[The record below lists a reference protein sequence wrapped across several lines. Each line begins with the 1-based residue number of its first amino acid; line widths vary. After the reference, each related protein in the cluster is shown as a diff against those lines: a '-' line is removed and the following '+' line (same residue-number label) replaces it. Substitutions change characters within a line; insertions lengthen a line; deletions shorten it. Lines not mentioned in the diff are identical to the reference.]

1 MDMQN
6 MTVPD
11 PTANSHKEKRNAILI
26 TIAVVVVAALVIGLV
41 VYNNLSDRGYFLRR
55 EVAASSENYTV
66 NGSMMNYFFYYN
78 YSQYAS
84 YFSQMGLDTQYT
96 LKSQYADE
104 DNGITW
110 FDYMATLTQSYVG
123 EVLALCEA
131 AHEAGVTLTEED
143 MSNIDATIDAMEES
157 AEELGY
163 TMDTYL
169 MAMFGSGVKEDDIR
183 DAMELVTLSG
193 NYYNQFNDSL
203 TYTEQQYEDY
213 YEANKSSYQTVDFI
227 TCTVKQDDFIE
238 KDENGN
244 PLGKVTD
251 AADQA
256 KEYAEGIAACTT
268 VEDFQNA
275 VLAYYTDVK
284 GTSAED
290 AEAMLSALTLTGV
303 TANVGNT
310 ASDWAFS
317 AKAGETTIVDA
328 SGGATYDVYYLISAA
343 TRDDTPTRNVRHLL
357 LSADTYGENAEA
369 AAQTIYDQ
377 WESTGFDLD
386 TFTAMVYQFSGDTG
400 SQTTGGLYEN
410 VSQGDMITEFDEW
423 LFDPSRKAGDTG
435 IVNTD
440 YGTHIMYYVGEG
452 DPAWKADADSAL
464 RSEDYTA
471 LIEAHSAG
479 ITFDSAVIYSINA

>member
-6 MTVPD
+6 MAVPD
-11 PTANSHKEKRNAILI
+11 PLVDSRKEKRNAILI
-26 TIAVVVVAALVIGLV
+26 TIAVVLVAAVVIGLV
-41 VYNNLSDRGYFLRR
+41 VYSNLSDRGYFLRR
-55 EVAASSENYTV
+55 EVAAQSENYTV
-66 NGSMMNYFFYYN
+66 NGSMMTYFFYSN

-131 AHEAGVTLTEED
+131 ANEAGLTLTEED
-143 MSNIDATIDAMEES
+143 MTNIDATITAMEES

-163 TMDTYL
+163 TMETYL

-183 DAMELVTLSG
+183 DALELVTLSG
-193 NYYNQFNDSL
+193 NYYNQFNDAL
-203 TYTEQQYEDY
+203 TYTDKQYEDY

-227 TCTVKQDDFIE
+227 TCTIKQDDFIE

-244 PLGKVTD
+244 PLGNITE
-251 AADQA
+251 AAGKA
-256 KEYAEGIAACTT
+256 KEYAESIAASTN
-268 VEDFQNA
+268 VEDFKNA

-284 GTSAED
+284 GASAED
-290 AEAMLSALTLTGV
+290 AQASLDALTLTGV

-317 AKAGETTIVDA
+317 AKAGDTTIVDA
-328 SGGATYDVYYLISAA
+328 SGGATYDVYYLVSAA
-343 TRDDTPTRNVRHLL
+343 ARDDSPTRNVRHLL
-357 LSADTYGENAEA
+357 LTEDTYGDNAENAI
-369 AAQTIYDQ
+369 QTIYDQ

-386 TFTAMVYQFSGDTG
+386 TFTALVYNFTEDTG
-400 SQTTGGLYEN
+400 SRTTGGLYEN
-410 VSQGDMITEFDEW
+410 VSQGDMVTEFDEW
-423 LFDPSRKAGDTG
+423 LFDPARKEGDTG
-435 IVNTD
+435 IVKSD
-440 YGTHIMYYVGEG
+440 YGYHIMYYGGE
-452 DPAWKADADSAL
+452 DVPAWKADADDAL
-464 RSEDYTA
+464 RTEDYTA
-471 LIEAHSAG
+471 LIEAHSSG
-479 ITFDSAVIYSINA
+479 ITFDSSVIYSINA

>member
-11 PTANSHKEKRNAILI
+11 PVQNSRNEKRNAILI
-26 TIAVVVVAALVIGLV
+26 AVAVVLVAAVVIGLV
-41 VYNNLSDRGYFLRR
+41 VYSNLSDRGYFLRK

-84 YFSQMGLDTQYT
+84 YFTQMGLDTKYT

-104 DNGITW
+104 DSGITW

-131 AHEAGVTLTEED
+131 AHEAGMTLTEED
-143 MSNIDATIDAMEES
+143 MTNIDATIDAMEES

-169 MAMFGSGVKEDDIR
+169 MAMFGAGVKENDIR
-183 DAMELVTLSG
+183 DAMKLVTLSG
-193 NYYNQFNDSL
+193 NYYDQFNNSL

-244 PLGKVTD
+244 PLGKITD
-251 AADQA
+251 AADIA
-256 KEYAEGIAACTT
+256 KEYAENMAACTN

-284 GTSAED
+284 GTSEAD

-317 AKAGETTIVDA
+317 AKAGDTTIVDA
-328 SGGATYDVYYLISAA
+328 SGGATYDVYYLVSAA
-343 TRDDTPTRNVRHLL
+343 ARDDTPTRNVRHLL
-357 LSADTYGENAEA
+357 LTEDSYGENAEN

-377 WESTGFDLD
+377 WESTGFDLG
-386 TFTAMVYQFSGDTG
+386 TFTAMVYNFTEDTG
-400 SQTTGGLYEN
+400 SRTTGGLYEN
-410 VSQGDMITEFDEW
+410 VSQGDMVTEFDEW
-423 LFDPSRKAGDTG
+423 LFDPSRKEGDTD
-435 IVNTD
+435 IVKSD
-440 YGTHIMYYVGEG
+440 YGYHIMYYAGED

-464 RSEDYTA
+464 RTEDYTA
-471 LIEAHSAG
+471 LIEAHSDG
-479 ITFDSAVIYSINA
+479 ITFDTSVIYSINA